1 MLELEQVTI
10 GYRQSGGWI
19 DAVREVDLHLE
30 PGQTYGLV
38 GESGSG
44 KSTLALAVMRFLP
57 ENGALREGSIRLN
70 GEDIYAYSDSDLR
83 RFWRERVKLVPQNPL
98 PSLNPSH
105 TVGRQLEEV
114 LRPGREGERQTR
126 RRAIELFEAVGL
138 ADPERVADSYP
149 HQLSGGMQQRVM
161 IAMALGGEP
170 DLLILDEPTTN
181 LDVTT
186 EANILDMIGDLV
198 RDRGTAV
205 LYVSHSLGVVAQV
218 CDRVAVLYAGDLVE
232 DAAVEHLYSRP
243 LHPYTQGL
251 LDSVPRV
258 GQDKRQV
265 ALRPIPGQI
274 PDIADLP
281 DACIFAPRCPVAID
295 ACTDG
300 HPDLFDAGNG
310 RRARCIRFEEI
321 GAGDLDPRQPG
332 TSRSVETD
340 TRERD
345 PVLELRDLHKRFDVN
360 RSVVDVITG
369 NRAQQVRAVDG
380 IDLEVPKRTT
390 VGLVGESGSGKSTLA
405 RAVIGLESA
414 TSGQME
420 LLEMPLARDLRDRDQ
435 EVLKRLQMVFQS
447 SDEALNPY
455 RTVGQALRRPF
466 MRLGGFDRDEADDR
480 ARALLSQVRLNPD
493 YMHRR
498 PDQLSGGEKQR
509 VAIARAFASQ
519 PDLLLFDESVSGL
532 DVSVQAAILNL
543 LDDLQGEHE
552 TAYLFI
558 SHDLAVVS
566 YLADAIAVV
575 YLGHL
580 MEVGPTAAVL
590 EPPYHPYTEALLSA
604 IPLIDP
610 DARRATIRLE
620 GDVPSPVDIPSG
632 CRFHTRCPRYIG
644 DICREEDP
652 PWREDERGVRIY
664 CHIPLDELED
674 AQERVFRF
682 STDEPSGDRRP
693 ADEATES
700 TGAEEGSPR
709 G

>member
-1 MLELEQVTI
+1 MLELENVTI
-10 GYRQSGGWI
+10 GYSQGNGWL
-19 DAVREVDLHLE
+19 DAVRNVDLRLE
-30 PGQTYGLV
+30 AGQTYGLV

-44 KSTLALAVMRFLP
+44 KSTLALAVMHYLP
-57 ENGALREGSIRLN
+57 ENGHLREGSIRLD
-70 GEDIYAYSDSDLR
+70 GDDIYAYNAAER
-83 RFWRERVKLVPQNPL
+83 QRFWRERVKFVPQNPL

-105 TVGRQLEEV
+105 TVGRQLREV
-114 LRPGREGERQTR
+114 LRPGGDGATETRQ
-126 RRAIELFEAVGL
+126 RALDLFASVGL
-138 ADPERVADSYP
+138 ADPERVAESYP

-161 IAMALGGEP
+161 IAMALGPEP
-170 DLLILDEPTTN
+170 DVLILDEPTTN

-198 RDRGTAV
+198 RDRRTTV

-232 DAAVEHLYSRP
+232 DAPVSDLYSKP

-258 GQDKRQV
+258 GQDKRKV

-274 PDIADLP
+274 PDIGSVP

-300 HPDLFDAGNG
+300 HPELLDAGDG
-310 RRARCIRFEEI
+310 RRARCIRSKEI
-321 GAGDLDPRQPG
+321 AAGEIDPRQPAEVHHDQEDVAD
-332 TSRSVETD
+332 RDVVLRVEG
-340 TRERD
+340 
-345 PVLELRDLHKRFDVN
+345 LEKRFG
-360 RSVVDVITG
+360 VDRTLIDMLMG
-369 NRAQQVRAVDG
+369 RKAQQVRAVDG
-380 IDLEVPKRTT
+380 IDLEVPRGAT

-405 RAVIGLESA
+405 RAVIGLHEAS
-414 TSGQME
+414 TGEME
-420 LLEMPLARDLRDRDQ
+420 LLDLPLARALADRDR
-435 EVLKRLQMVFQS
+435 EVLEKLQMVFQS
-447 SDEALNPY
+447 ADESLNPY
-455 RTVGQALRRPF
+455 RSVGQALRRPF
-466 MRLGGFDRDEADDR
+466 MRLGGLNREEADER
-480 ARALLSQVRLNPD
+480 VRSLLSKVRLNPD
-493 YMHRR
+493 YVERR
-498 PDQLSGGEKQR
+498 PEQLSGGEKQR

-543 LDDLQGEHE
+543 VSELQVERN

-566 YLADAIAVV
+566 YLADTIAVI

-610 DARRATIRLE
+610 DARRASVRLE

-644 DICREEDP
+644 DICRDQEP
-652 PWREDERGVRIY
+652 PWREDDLGARIY
-664 CHIPLDELED
+664 CHIPIEELV
-674 AQERVFRF
+674 ASQERVFTF
-682 STDEPSGDRRP
+682 SRP
-693 ADEATES
+693 RDGAD
-700 TGAEEGSPR
+700 GPQEGR
-709 G
+709 DG